1 MRLLRI
7 IIALLGVISFGTAA
21 AEDSNSRGLLFSER
35 IYGSGSSLGL
45 ITKLDTAIGYQLNPY
60 VAIEGGVPFYLVN
73 PSNTV
78 TTTAG
83 TSGHSGI
90 GNAYADVRLSV
101 ANPLVNYTSMLTV
114 AAPTGDKSTGFSTG
128 RPTFDWSN
136 WFDHSFSR
144 LTPFVNVGFAN
155 TIADT
160 PYFVRPFSSFGYIT
174 HVEGGASY
182 KIARRASVGAS
193 VYDIAPSGQQRVFS
207 KLLVKAGGPPAG
219 GQGHGRSGHQGVFE
233 TAGETVGTADIAR
246 DHGFSA
252 WFAASPSKYAE
263 LEIGYSRSAE
273 YALDSIFFG
282 VSFNLRSLF
291 GDPRHR

>member
-1 MRLLRI
+1 MRQTSI
-7 IIALLGVISFGTAA
+7 NIALLGIISLQAVA
-21 AEDSNSRGLLFSER
+21 AEDSNSRGLIFSER
-35 IYGSGSSLGL
+35 FYGSGSSLGL
-45 ITKLDTAIGYQLNPY
+45 ITKFDTAIGYQLNPY
-60 VAIEGGVPFYLVN
+60 VAIEGGVPFYLVH

-78 TTTAG
+78 TTTTG

-90 GNAYADVRLSV
+90 GNV
-101 ANPLVNYTSMLTV
+101 YTSMLTV

-144 LTPFVNVGFAN
+144 LTPFMNVGFAN

-182 KIARRASVGAS
+182 KIARHASVGAS
-193 VYDIAPSGQQRVFS
+193 VYGIAPSGQQRVFS
-207 KLLVKAGGPPAG
+207 KLVKAGGPPAG
-219 GQGHGRSGHQGVFE
+219 NQGRGRSGHQGVFE
-233 TAGETVGTADIAR
+233 TASETVGAADIAR

-252 WFAASPSKYAE
+252 WFAASPAKYAE
-263 LEIGYSRSAE
+263 VEIGYSRSAE